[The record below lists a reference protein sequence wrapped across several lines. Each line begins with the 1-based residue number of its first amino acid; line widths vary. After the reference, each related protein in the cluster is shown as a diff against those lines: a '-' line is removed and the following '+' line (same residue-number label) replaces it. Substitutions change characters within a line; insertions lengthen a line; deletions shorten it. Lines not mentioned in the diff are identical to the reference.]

1 LVYFVVEG
9 LWCVFLC
16 YSDKMKSKKLWLILS
31 LVLGGVLFTF
41 FVVQLGKTAI
51 ELLTQNFDLKYFIV
65 YVFFTLFA
73 FFPVTWRLQVILKGY
88 DKKVN
93 FWSLLKQTIAAYSVS
108 YVTPA
113 ARVGG
118 EPLRA
123 YMLKKESG
131 VDLKT
136 GSSAIII
143 DKFVEFFG
151 SFVLGV
157 IGLIAILLVP
167 GFAWE
172 IKLVFIVALS
182 LAAILT
188 VGFYLRTINGKGSLS
203 TMFQLAR
210 LHKVT
215 KWKDFHLALIDVEKL
230 MEKFFKEHKKSLV
243 KSGLF
248 YLMTGVTFFLEL
260 KFLLLSFGVNVS
272 LIDLVFIVNLWGIV
286 NFVPVPA
293 GIGFL
298 EAGQA
303 TLFHLL
309 QGDGAIGLAM
319 ALVIRARSLL
329 AVTVGFLLIT
339 QFSGKQVLKEF
350 KTKVKEQEI

>member
-1 LVYFVVEG
+1 
-9 LWCVFLC
+9 
-16 YSDKMKSKKLWLILS
+16 MRSKKLWLILS
-31 LVLGGVLFTF
+31 LLLGGALFVF
-41 FVVQLGKTAI
+41 FMIELGRTAV
-51 ELLTQNFDLKYFIV
+51 ELLTQNFDLKYFAI
-65 YVFFTLFA
+65 YVFFTVFA
-73 FFPVTWRLQVILKGY
+73 FLPVTWRLQVILKGH
-88 DKKVN
+88 DKKVG
-93 FWSLLKQTIAAYSVS
+93 FWNLLKQTIAAYSVS

-151 SFVLGV
+151 SFSLGV

-167 GFAWE
+167 GFGWE
-172 IKLVFIVALS
+172 IKLIFITVLVLGAS
-182 LAAILT
+182 LT
-188 VGFYLRTINGKGSLS
+188 TGFYLRTVNGKGSLS

-210 LHKVT
+210 LHKIK
-215 KWKDFHLALIDVEKL
+215 KWKDFHLVLIDVEKL
-230 MEKFFKEHKKSLV
+230 IEKFFREHKKALI

-272 LIDLVFIVNLWGIV
+272 LVDLIFIVNLWGIV
-286 NFVPVPA
+286 NFLPVPA

-298 EAGQA
+298 EAGQS

-309 QGDGAIGLAM
+309 QGDGAVGLAM

-329 AVTVGFLLIT
+329 AVSIGFLLIT
-339 QFSGKQVLKEF
+339 QFSGKQVLTEF
-350 KTKVKEQEI
+350 KAKTEEDSQS